1 MLFRSVL
8 WSVDPRDWAPGRTAR
23 GIARSVLTH
32 VEPGSI
38 VIMHD
43 GGGDRTATVQA
54 LPRIIRGIRKMG
66 LHLATVEE

>member
-1 MLFRSVL
+1 VL
-8 WSVDPRDWAPGRTAR
+8 S
-23 GIARSVLTH
+23 H